1 MSYYAS
7 FIPILVV
14 VIILLAL
21 VKKKLAFI
29 LMAKKLFFKGNEEIM
44 SILETLC
51 SEQAKVAINCFD
63 SYETVKGIIISVDD
77 NFVTV
82 QTEKKGI
89 KNEITLNKMFIKT
102 IKKI

>member
-1 MSYYAS
+1 MSAYTS
-7 FIPILVV
+7 FIPILLVF
-14 VIILLAL
+14 IILFIFL
-21 VKKKLAFI
+21 KKKFTLI
-29 LMAKKLFFKGNEEIM
+29 LMAKKLFYKGNEEIM

-63 SYETVKGIIISVDD
+63 SYDTIKGIIISVDD

-89 KNEITLNKMFIKT
+89 KNEITLNKLFIKT

>member
-1 MSYYAS
+1 MNSSA
-7 FIPILVV
+7 FIPILAV
-14 VIILLAL
+14 VIILFIFA
-21 VKKKLAFI
+21 KKKLTFI
-29 LMAKKLFFKGNEEIM
+29 LTARKLFFKGNEEIM
-44 SILETLC
+44 NILETLC

-63 SYETVKGIIISVDD
+63 SYETVKGVIISVDD

-89 KNEITLNKMFIKT
+89 KNEITLNKLFIKT